1 MRSKT
6 RSVVLAAACLWAG
19 ACIGP
24 KKNRPTPEQPPTTV
38 AVENQGFLDANI
50 YVLRSSQ
57 RLRLGTAR
65 GNHTSEFKIPPHVIF
80 GSTTLRFV
88 VEPIGGRRQPTSP
101 QISVSAGDEV
111 QLVISPNGTLF
122 ASKQ

>member
-1 MRSKT
+1 MWRTT
-6 RSVVLAAACLWAG
+6 RSLMLAALCVWTAACAG
-19 ACIGP
+19 RKRGP
-24 KKNRPTPEQPPTTV
+24 APDQPPTMV
-38 AVENQGFLDANI
+38 AVENQGFLDADV

-65 GNHTSEFKIPPHVIF
+65 GNHTSAFKIPAHMIF
-80 GSTTLRFV
+80 GSTALRFV
-88 VEPIGGRRQPTSP
+88 VDPIGGRQRPTSP
-101 QISVSAGDEV
+101 QINVIPGDEV